1 MTAPATLKP
10 EHGTSDLYDLHGE
23 TLQSCDLQLRQL
35 GGIRHFSGQIVTFR
49 SDEDNLLL
57 KRIIDEPG
65 AGRVLVVD
73 TGGSVRVA
81 MLGDSMAARAAR
93 NGWSG
98 IVVNGAV
105 RDVQA
110 LAGLPLGIKAL
121 GANPRRSRKH
131 GTGERDVVVTF
142 GGAVFTPGHVLVSDD
157 DGILVL
163 PVGAAP
169 AASAGHRPRG
179 PAAEKPAV

>member
-1 MTAPATLKP
+1 MTTPGTLAS

-35 GGIRHFSGQIVTFR
+35 GGISSFAGPIVTFR
-49 SDEDNLLL
+49 SHEDNLLL

-65 AGRVLVVD
+65 VGRVLVVD
-73 TGGSVRVA
+73 TGGSLRVA

-105 RDVQA
+105 RDIPA

-121 GANPRRSRKH
+121 GANPRRSRKD
-131 GTGERDVVVTF
+131 GRGERDVVVTF
-142 GGAVFTPGHVLVSDD
+142 GGAAFTPGRVLVSDD
-157 DGILVL
+157 DGIVVL
-163 PVGAAP
+163 PGGEP
-169 AASAGHRPRG
+169 SAASLVDRSHGATRSRL
-179 PAAEKPAV
+179 